1 MRALYHSLPHS
12 CLLTL
17 QDGDGAGYSL
27 VEALRQSLHH
37 GQRSVW
43 VDCRH
48 ISALPSEALLLLSK
62 YAARLWRRGGHL
74 VLCHLPARVRASL
87 VPNPTEPLAASLLDA
102 DFYGLPCPESPAC

>member
-1 MRALYHSLPHS
+1 MRAFYQPLPHS

-17 QDGDGAGYSL
+17 QEGDGSGHPL
-27 VEALRQSLHH
+27 VEVLRQTLHN

-48 ISALPSEALLLLSK
+48 ISALPNEALLLLSR

-74 VLCHLPARVRASL
+74 ILCHLPARERVSL
-87 VPNPTEPLAASLLDA
+87 VPNPTEPLASCLLDA
-102 DFYGLPCPESPAC
+102 DLYGLPCPESPAC